1 MHLCS
6 RFTGLET
13 VSRYMMQGEDM
24 EHGRIP
30 CIVLV
35 CVSVCLCVCMWMH
48 GLLSEC

>member
-13 VSRYMMQGEDM
+13 VSRYMMQGEDNM

-30 CIVLV
+30 CIV
-35 CVSVCLCVCMWMH
+35 SVCLVCACVYVCGWAFV
-48 GLLSEC
+48 